1 MVGTFGVGL
10 MHVACMDRVVS
21 GIEHGCGLYRPYRFA
36 FTSIL
41 VKGRG
46 SAVVRL
52 RDDGEFIIEPN
63 TPFASMEG
71 SLLFP
76 GSNNKSL
83 NAVLQNCLVVSNVC
97 VQGEQLAVQTQDE
110 VDKLKNLVLYA
121 DDPMS
126 PFNKLRPHVRP
137 VAMVMANATQP
148 YHFVPLIF
156 AARDYELSSPLKQRL
171 IRRNATLLAKPEESS
186 FSDEPAVIYYGTMP
200 YTFGEVF
207 ARVAVRL
214 FELIVDA
221 RNASVHVIPALG
233 SPEMLSTLL
242 QPMTRHAIQPLSHP
256 IQSWKQASRVHE
268 ALGSRNFSGILQEY
282 YEAARYSGETEFNS
296 SVYRMFDAPAPRCFR
311 TATVCKFRDAPTGP
325 SRPWS
330 TMQFLLSRAGKLRSQ
345 SRVAQL
351 VHSEGSEG
359 RASPLWPA
367 EHTTTEAGPRLR
379 VLFTNRTN
387 RRQILNL
394 QVLVSSC
401 NQWVAQNGIRA
412 CCIAH
417 SLWNGTLKNAEVL
430 TQADVFI
437 SMHGSDLPNGFAL
450 PSGGSVVEVMPVTRR
465 DCPCSLYTNLYLSSE
480 RELCYYK
487 LESNNLSHVPDVR
500 QRSSYLSQDVILPW
514 PALQNVLERIVRVN
528 GTLKNC
534 NVRNYVAF
542 PF

>member
-1 MVGTFGVGL
+1 VDRKTHSAANARSGRQSDKNNSTALGVLTWIPRAIFLGPIN
-10 MHVACMDRVVS
+10 APS
-21 GIEHGCGLYRPYRFA
+21 Q
-36 FTSIL
+36 
-41 VKGRG
+41 
-46 SAVVRL
+46 
-52 RDDGEFIIEPN
+52 
-63 TPFASMEG
+63 SMEG
-71 SLLFP
+71 SFLF
-76 GSNNKSL
+76 SRSNKSL
-83 NAVLQNCLVVSNVC
+83 NAVLQTCVVVSNIC

-110 VDKLKNLVLYA
+110 ADELKKLVFYA

-126 PFNKLRPHVRP
+126 PFRKLRPHVRP

-148 YHFVPLIF
+148 YHFVPLIL
-156 AARDYELSSPLKQRL
+156 AAQDYENSKPSVQRFL
-171 IRRNATLLAKPEESS
+171 RRNATLLAKPEQSS

-221 RNASVHVIPALG
+221 QNASVHVIPALG

-242 QPMTRHAIQPLSHP
+242 QPMSRHAIQPLSHP
-256 IQSWKQASRVHE
+256 IQSWSQANRVHE
-268 ALGSRNFSGILQEY
+268 ALRSRNFSGILQEY

-296 SVYRMFDAPAPRCFR
+296 SVYRMFDAPAPRCFQ
-311 TATVCKFRDAPTGP
+311 TATVCKFRDPATGQ

-330 TMQFLLSRAGKLRSQ
+330 TMHFLLSRAGKLRSQ
-345 SRVAQL
+345 SRVARL
-351 VHSEGSEG
+351 RHSEGSEDLV
-359 RASPLWPA
+359 SPLWPA
-367 EHTTTEAGPRLR
+367 DRTTSEAGPRMR

-394 QVLVSSC
+394 EELVSSC
-401 NQWVAQNGIRA
+401 NQWVAPNGIRA
-412 CCIAH
+412 YCIAH
-417 SLWNGTLKNAEVL
+417 SLWNGTLENAEVL

-450 PSGGSVVEVMPVTRR
+450 PSGGSVVEVMPVTRG

-487 LESNNLSHVPDVR
+487 LESNNLSHVPNVR

-514 PALQNVLERIVRVN
+514 PALQNVLERIVLVN
-528 GTLKNC
+528 GTLRMC

>member
-1 MVGTFGVGL
+1 MFHGGYFWRWTDACG
-10 MHVACMDRVVS
+10 MHGSRRIGHRARVRTLQTIQICVHQYS
-21 GIEHGCGLYRPYRFA
+21 CERPC
-36 FTSIL
+36 
-41 VKGRG
+41 G

-52 RDDGEFIIEPN
+52 RDDGEFIIIEPN

-242 QPMTRHAIQPLSHP
+242 QPMTRHAIQPLSQP
-256 IQSWKQASRVHE
+256 IQSWKQAIRVHE
-268 ALGSRNFSGILQEY
+268 ALGSRNFSEILQEY
-282 YEAARYSGETEFNS
+282 YEAAMYSGETEFNS
-296 SVYRMFDAPAPRCFR
+296 GVYRMFDAPAPRCFR

-351 VHSEGSEG
+351 GTHRS
-359 RASPLWPA
+359 L
-367 EHTTTEAGPRLR
+367 HTRSMPR
-379 VLFTNRTN
+379 
-387 RRQILNL
+387 
-394 QVLVSSC
+394 
-401 NQWVAQNGIRA
+401 
-412 CCIAH
+412 
-417 SLWNGTLKNAEVL
+417 
-430 TQADVFI
+430 
-437 SMHGSDLPNGFAL
+437 
-450 PSGGSVVEVMPVTRR
+450 
-465 DCPCSLYTNLYLSSE
+465 
-480 RELCYYK
+480 
-487 LESNNLSHVPDVR
+487 DVR
-500 QRSSYLSQDVILPW
+500 
-514 PALQNVLERIVRVN
+514 
-528 GTLKNC
+528 
-534 NVRNYVAF
+534 
-542 PF
+542 